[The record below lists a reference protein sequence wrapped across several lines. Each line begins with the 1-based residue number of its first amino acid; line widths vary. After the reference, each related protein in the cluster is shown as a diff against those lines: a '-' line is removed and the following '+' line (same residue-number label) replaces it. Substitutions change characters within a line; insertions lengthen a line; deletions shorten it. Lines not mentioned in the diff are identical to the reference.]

1 VSDQAVIELLEAM
14 EATLVPGSAADVRDL
29 FQQVVMYGY
38 IEHIPQ
44 ELAEGLDQWLRAHGG
59 WFFDQQL
66 DGYEEVREFE
76 ASIPIDN
83 SQPNI
88 QEVGPLL
95 RMIVDYDDLY
105 DLHERA
111 YDIILA
117 KPVRS
122 PEGLSALIE
131 RVHEAS

>member
-1 VSDQAVIELLEAM
+1 
-14 EATLVPGSAADVRDL
+14 
-29 FQQVVMYGY
+29 
-38 IEHIPQ
+38 
-44 ELAEGLDQWLRAHGG
+44 
-59 WFFDQQL
+59 L

-95 RMIVDYDDLY
+95 RMIVDYDDL
-105 DLHERA
+105 DELLHERA

-117 KPVRS
+117 PPLRS

>member
-1 VSDQAVIELLEAM
+1 MGELLEAM

-29 FQQVVMYGY
+29 FRLVVMQGY
-38 IEHIPQ
+38 VEYIPQ
-44 ELAEGLDQWLRAHGG
+44 QLAEGLDQWLRAHGG

-83 SQPNI
+83 SRPNI

-95 RMIVDYDDLY
+95 QMIVACEDL
-105 DLHERA
+105 DELHERA
-111 YDIILA
+111 YKIITAMAL
-117 KPVRS
+117 RS
-122 PEGLSALIE
+122 PEGLSALLA
-131 RVHEAS
+131 RVREAS

>member
-1 VSDQAVIELLEAM
+1 M
-14 EATLVPGSAADVRDL
+14 ETTLIPGSAADVRDL

-38 IEHIPQ
+38 IEYIPQ

-83 SQPNI
+83 SRPNI

-117 KPVRS
+117 PPLRS

>member
-1 VSDQAVIELLEAM
+1 MGEILEAM

-29 FQQVVMYGY
+29 FRLVVMQDY
-38 IEHIPQ
+38 IEYVPQ
-44 ELAEGLDQWLRAHGG
+44 QLAEGLDQWLRAHGG

-83 SQPNI
+83 SRPNI

-95 RMIVDYDDLY
+95 QMIAACEDLEEF
-105 DLHERA
+105 HERV
-111 YDIILA
+111 YEIIIAMAL
-117 KPVRS
+117 RS
-122 PEGLSALIE
+122 PEGRSALIA
-131 RVHEAS
+131 RVREAS

>member
-1 VSDQAVIELLEAM
+1 MV
-14 EATLVPGSAADVRDL
+14 ATLVPGSAADVRDL

-95 RMIVDYDDLY
+95 RMIVDYDDL
-105 DLHERA
+105 DELLHERA

>member
-1 VSDQAVIELLEAM
+1 MV
-14 EATLVPGSAADVRDL
+14 ATLVPGSAADVRDL

-88 QEVGPLL
+88 QEIGPLL
-95 RMIVDYDDLY
+95 RMIVDYDDL
-105 DLHERA
+105 DELLHERA

-117 KPVRS
+117 TPLRS

>member
-1 VSDQAVIELLEAM
+1 MGELLEAM

-29 FQQVVMYGY
+29 FRLVVMQGY
-38 IEHIPQ
+38 IEYVPPQ
-44 ELAEGLDQWLRAHGG
+44 LAEGLNQWLRAHGG

-83 SQPNI
+83 SRPNI

-95 RMIVDYDDLY
+95 HMIAACEDLEEFR
-105 DLHERA
+105 ERV
-111 YDIILA
+111 YEIIIAMAL
-117 KPVRS
+117 RS
-122 PEGLSALIE
+122 PEGRSALIA
-131 RVHEAS
+131 RVREAS

>member
-1 VSDQAVIELLEAM
+1 MV
-14 EATLVPGSAADVRDL
+14 ATLVPGSAADVRDL

-38 IEHIPQ
+38 IVYIPQ

-83 SQPNI
+83 SRPNI
-88 QEVGPLL
+88 QEIGPLL
-95 RMIVDYDDLY
+95 RMIVDYDDL
-105 DLHERA
+105 DELLHERA

-117 KPVRS
+117 TPLRS

>member
-1 VSDQAVIELLEAM
+1 MV
-14 EATLVPGSAADVRDL
+14 ATLVQGSAADVRDL
-29 FQQVVMYGY
+29 FQQVVTYGY
-38 IEHIPQ
+38 IEYIPQ
-44 ELAEGLDQWLRAHGG
+44 QLAEGLDQWLRAHGG

-83 SQPNI
+83 SRPNI

-117 KPVRS
+117 TAARS

>member
-1 VSDQAVIELLEAM
+1 MV
-14 EATLVPGSAADVRDL
+14 ATLVPGSAADVRDL

-83 SQPNI
+83 SRPNI
-88 QEVGPLL
+88 QEVGALL

-117 KPVRS
+117 PPLRS

>member
-1 VSDQAVIELLEAM
+1 MGELLEAM

-29 FQQVVMYGY
+29 FRLVVMQGY
-38 IEHIPQ
+38 IEYVPQ
-44 ELAEGLDQWLRAHGG
+44 QLAEGLDQWLRAHGG

-83 SQPNI
+83 SWPNI

-95 RMIVDYDDLY
+95 QMIVACADL
-105 DLHERA
+105 DELHERV

-117 KPVRS
+117 MAVRS
-122 PEGLSALIE
+122 PEGRDALVA
-131 RVHEAS
+131 RLREAS